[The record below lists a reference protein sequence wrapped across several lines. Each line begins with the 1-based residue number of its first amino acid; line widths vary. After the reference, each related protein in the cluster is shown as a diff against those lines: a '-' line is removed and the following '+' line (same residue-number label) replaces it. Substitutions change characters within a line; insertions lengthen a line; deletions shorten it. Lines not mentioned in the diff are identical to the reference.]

1 MAHSKEKWDLAR
13 TYFEAGKH
21 SPQEISDLVGIERSA
36 IVKKAKNH
44 NWQSGAN
51 ADYIEARV
59 LVAEKKS
66 QLNSQIIN
74 VLDNIADD
82 KIRRSGLVF
91 GGLESLAKL
100 AKTSIEKNQTVD
112 KLNCGDGIQ
121 NFEPRELNTADY
133 KNLSTTLT
141 DIGKAFGL
149 IETQSAIKIDNNN
162 AIQNNTEIK
171 RVTIARRSDR
181 VE

>member
-1 MAHSKEKWDLAR
+1 MAYSTEQWER
-13 TYFEAGKH
+13 TKALFESGQY
-21 SPQEISDLVGIERSA
+21 SLSEISATTGIDKSQISRKSKIQQWE
-36 IVKKAKNH
+36 
-44 NWQSGAN
+44 SGRN
-51 ADYIEARV
+51 ADYIEAKV
-59 LVAEKKS
+59 KIATKKTTENTTALQILDDIAE
-66 QLNSQIIN
+66 
-74 VLDNIADD
+74 D

-121 NFEPRELNTADY
+121 NFEPRELNTTDY

-149 IETQSAIKIDNNN
+149 IETQSAIKIDNSNN
-162 AIQNNTEIK
+162 QQNNTDNSVK
-171 RVTIARRSDR
+171 V
-181 VE
+181 VWK